1 MRKIGLIGYGY
12 WGTRL
17 FRNFST
23 SPDFELAA
31 VADLSEPRRAALR
44 QQFSGRICES
54 PLDLI
59 ADKEIDAIAIATP
72 VATHFDFARRAILAG
87 KHVLVEKPMCAT
99 VAQAEE
105 LVELAKSRGVV
116 LMVDHTFLFTG
127 AVQRI
132 ADTVRAGE
140 LGRICYYDSM
150 RVNLGLFQPDV
161 NVLWDLA
168 PHDLSIIDHLIDEEP
183 LQIEASGYCH
193 LNQHLPDIV
202 YLTLHYASPM
212 VAHLNLS
219 WMSPVKV
226 RRIAIGG
233 TDKMIVWDDLNN
245 EEKVKIFN
253 SGIQV
258 QSEDQRQVIIPGYR
272 IGDIYSPRLAGR
284 EALAGVCEHF
294 ARVIDGEE
302 TSIMSGERG
311 LRIVRILEASQK
323 VLDKN
328 LQPDVAWERAASARV
343 AAGA

>member
-1 MRKIGLIGYGY
+1 MRKIGLIGFGY

-17 FRNFST
+17 FRNFAS

-31 VADLSEPRRAALR
+31 VADLSEPRRNALR
-44 QQFSGRICES
+44 QQFAGRIFDS
-54 PLDLI
+54 PYAMI
-59 ADKEIDAIAIATP
+59 EDKEIDAVAIATP
-72 VATHFDFARRAILAG
+72 VATHFEFARAAILAG
-87 KHVLVEKPMCAT
+87 KHVLVEKPMCAN

-105 LVELAKSRGVV
+105 LVELAKSKGVV

-127 AVQRI
+127 AVGRI
-132 ADTVRAGE
+132 ADAVRAGE
-140 LGRICYYDSM
+140 LGKICYYDSM

-168 PHDLSIIDHLIDEEP
+168 PHDLSIIDYLIDEEP
-183 LQIEASGYCH
+183 IQIEASGYCH
-193 LNQHLPDIV
+193 LNQGLPDIV

-272 IGDIYSPRLAGR
+272 IGDIYSPRLAAK
-284 EALAGVCEHF
+284 EALAGVVEHF
-294 ARVIDGEE
+294 ARVIDGKES
-302 TSIMSGERG
+302 SIMDGERG
-311 LRIVRILEASQK
+311 LRVVRILENAQK
-323 VLDKN
+323 VLDAN
-328 LQPDVAWERAASARV
+328 LQPDVAWNRVVEARI
-343 AAGA
+343 GSGT